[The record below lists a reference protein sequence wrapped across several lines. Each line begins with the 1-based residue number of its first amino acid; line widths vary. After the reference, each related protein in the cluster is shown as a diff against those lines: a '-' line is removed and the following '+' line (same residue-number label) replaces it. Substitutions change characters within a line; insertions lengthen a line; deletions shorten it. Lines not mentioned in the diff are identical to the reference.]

1 MGYQKLT
8 ILAAL
13 ATVPATMIAETI
25 DADSLRRAFPPAFQA
40 TTQHQSVDSLIA
52 EAQRQITARQGQH
65 YGCSAISLTAIAGT
79 LGTIFS
85 EKQLRSMSDSFSGG
99 IGHEF
104 SQGTCGA
111 LTGAIMALG
120 FYASGD
126 KEKHLRLAREVY
138 EELKKQEGTVVCG
151 EIYGQYH
158 FDHCDGCNLCTVKKV
173 VEILYRE
180 GDIQTSTIAPWQN
193 IVQKKT
199 VAKEIRK

>member
-13 ATVPATMIAETI
+13 ATVPVTMIAETI

-40 TTQHQSVDSLIA
+40 TTQHQSLDSLIA
-52 EAQRQITARQGQH
+52 EVQRQIAARQGQH